1 MRHHRPRPPLPELQR
16 HRQVRADYLR
26 DLAKLQGVA
35 EPSPPPPREL
45 APEERCPT
53 CGGPTFIMSYGRV
66 CSLGLH
72 DG

>member
-1 MRHHRPRPPLPELQR
+1 MRHRRPTKPSPELQR

-26 DLAKLQGVA
+26 DLARIQGKA
-35 EPSPPPPREL
+35 DPSPPSPREIP
-45 APEERCPT
+45 PEERCTT
-53 CGGPTFIMSYGRV
+53 CGGPTFVMSYGRV